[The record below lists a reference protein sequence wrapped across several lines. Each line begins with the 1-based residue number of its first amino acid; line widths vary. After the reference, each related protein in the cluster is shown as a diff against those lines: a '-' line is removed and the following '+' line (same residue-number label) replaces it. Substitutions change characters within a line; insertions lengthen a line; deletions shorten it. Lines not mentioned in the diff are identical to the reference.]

1 MKSQPKLEAE
11 MTHAAS
17 TQSNLLMPSLALGC
31 GCGGRK
37 QGRAQR
43 GLGNYSAGAAPTEAA
58 SSPTVSKQALS
69 VLCHLAMRQQEA
81 SGHSSVLTCCDS
93 RSTTGL
99 PGPQVLQAHS
109 GEETAVDSL

>member
-43 GLGNYSAGAAPTEAA
+43 GLGNYSAGAQSQLPY
-58 SSPTVSKQALS
+58 
-69 VLCHLAMRQQEA
+69 RQQAGSFSPLPPRHE
-81 SGHSSVLTCCDS
+81 
-93 RSTTGL
+93 TTGGL
-99 PGPQVLQAHS
+99 RSQLGSHL
-109 GEETAVDSL
+109 L